1 MDVRLGKGPIGHIY
15 VRKEWLHVVR
25 ENWKLS
31 GRRCQLGESRA
42 TSCKPV
48 WSEWE
53 APGTVVT
60 IRTVLK
66 GVTRGST
73 HGLTH
78 GGRPPQPCFPYL
90 HGWVFI
96 HWVSLSMWLVF
107 PVDYRFYRMLY
118 WLLDT
123 DQFASWIPPF
133 YRVLCMVCPRLALR
147 KIDDVFEVN

>member
-73 HGLTH
+73 HGLTR
-78 GGRPPQPCFPYL
+78 GGRP
-90 HGWVFI
+90 HN
-96 HWVSLSMWLVF
+96 LVF
-107 PVDYRFYRMLY
+107 LICMGGYLY
-118 WLLDT
+118 IEWAYPCGWCF
-123 DQFASWIPPF
+123 QWIIGFTECFIDFWILTNLHLEFPHF
-133 YRVLCMVCPRLALR
+133 IGFCAWYVLG
-147 KIDDVFEVN
+147 